1 MHSSS
6 WMNGPPPEAA
16 TQFNNNTMFNQRA
29 GTTNITWQCRQ
40 MNNNVQP
47 TNTQCFR
54 GDGVFS
60 KRTSDWQNLQGPS
73 LTVTSQQASGQEV
86 NHFFHGN
93 QHHLSLKTHNGKSCL
108 TNGVSSYQDFQQHS
122 GFVNSFTPPNTR
134 RENITYPQQDTAK
147 PLTQKGLDFG
157 RQSQLKRIAFL
168 SKLQRCKLQ
177 KTLPPNVKDQFDKPI
192 SCQTIP
198 AASHLYEDLGC
209 TRKSVPSIA
218 DGEQIVYNRHNKPIG
233 KLHVFSPSVPP
244 PPYNIDASQ
253 MKRTSNGTATSE
265 HVFQHSG
272 VNQNT
277 QQYQSQLNSTLENAE
292 STAYQNYRSQMIIS
306 EIANDLCKSYTGSSK
321 GSSYTGRQYISEDKM
336 KESYQTSNSNTSL
349 SLPLNSGL
357 SSPTANH
364 RSITKMQHNAE
375 VPQQMPNVPDVLSVI
390 ATEDCY
396 AEMRQ
401 GDNNRCKV
409 ANAVFPQSKQVLKE
423 STNRIVIGPSSL
435 IQGLKGVSPKTNV
448 TTPSEANSQEQQERL
463 KMLTSD
469 MVDDSSIHSS
479 SGKKGM
485 KVVAVVQPLSLE
497 SCQQVASKHIS
508 SDTESP
514 YADKSDV
521 NQKSITYEAL
531 KNKSCSKDNN
541 ENSTEA
547 SVFQLSSV
555 PTIPWTTEA
564 LTNLIQ
570 DNEKSQEKMSRD
582 LMQNCVFNK
591 IISTYQFMTGTDL
604 INKIREGWYVNLM
617 RQVIAFCNQH
627 VTKESVI
634 LSQVKHGYDKQLQSY
649 HVLKNGEVYSE
660 PPYESQW
667 LNVNKQLDDI
677 DKEFGY
683 SWCLAHG
690 TNKQPDRALK
700 VIPAQSVHGEPVK
713 DLPPTELELDDSGE
727 VKKHCP
733 VEFTQAQTPSPKEAD
748 SDGSNDSK
756 YSFEIQVLPPEEAK
770 IIFEQASV
778 TWSSKEAKLSE
789 ENHITQNDSE
799 LGKNSSCS
807 VKEVCCLSRWLE
819 NICGSTTHSL
829 SKCQCENAQTRDECT
844 EKAISHE
851 EKTSKQ
857 IEENLCVT
865 VSNGLAEGEN
875 QEEGGIKIDSQTMK
889 SSHPEL
895 CSGLDQAK
903 ASSEDD
909 QDCHDSDVEPHKMSL
924 SSQSSLL
931 LRLLLSHSKAED
943 LSSDDVKT
951 QSDTKVDCIQ
961 DGISDR
967 EKTCSDC
974 TELKSTDVASD
985 SSMGTEGQIPLSKMA
1000 TPGDQAIQIEQKRPC
1015 KEECFPIFT
1024 ESKRC
1029 SPPVDVDSLSSKNKE
1044 AIVDLT
1050 ESESVASN
1058 ARAVKLVLF
1067 GSKPQE
1073 EINMTDSKSPP
1084 KVLSVDLIPLKR
1096 AREFTQMQKQS
1107 AKQRVYENWKSS
1119 IIPILTSGKK
1129 TPKTGK
1135 SGLASL
1141 SGVCGKRA
1149 AAGGNTVAENL
1160 PLTSATRIC
1169 SQNQNAKSGPS
1180 LKRRWHC
1187 DPVEPVEEKTDKS
1200 GKDRDNAAVPLQ
1212 ESNVLTFKIPKYL
1225 LP

>member
-16 TQFNNNTMFNQRA
+16 TQFNSNTMFDQRA
-29 GTTNITWQCRQ
+29 GTTNITCQSRQ
-40 MNNNVQP
+40 TNKNVQP
-47 TNTQCFR
+47 TNTQFFR

-93 QHHLSLKTHNGKSCL
+93 QHHSPLNTHNGKSCL
-108 TNGVSSYQDFQQHS
+108 TNGVSSHQDFQQRS
-122 GFVNSFTPPNTR
+122 GFLNSFTPPNAK
-134 RENITYPQQDTAK
+134 RENIKYPQQDTAK

-157 RQSQLKRIAFL
+157 RQSQLKRTAFFL
-168 SKLQRCKLQ
+168 FNLQHRKLQ

-209 TRKSVPSIA
+209 TGKSVPSIA
-218 DGEQIVYNRHNKPIG
+218 DAGEQIVYNRHNKPTG
-233 KLHVFSPSVPP
+233 NLHGFSPSAPP
-244 PPYNIDASQ
+244 PPYNIAASQ
-253 MKRTSNGTATSE
+253 MKRTSNGTMTTE

-277 QQYQSQLNSTLENAE
+277 QHQSQLNSTLKNAE
-292 STAYQNYRSQMIIS
+292 STAYENYRSQMIIS
-306 EIANDLCKSYTGSSK
+306 EIANDLQK
-321 GSSYTGRQYISEDKM
+321 SYTGRQYNSEDKM
-336 KESYQTSNSNTSL
+336 KESYQNRVPVTSYTTL
-349 SLPLNSGL
+349 
-357 SSPTANH
+357 
-364 RSITKMQHNAE
+364 RHNAE
-375 VPQQMPNVPDVLSVI
+375 VPQQMPNVPNVLNVT
-390 ATEDCY
+390 ATGDCY
-396 AEMRQ
+396 GEMKQ
-401 GDNNRCKV
+401 GDNNRCKA

-423 STNRIVIGPSSL
+423 SPNRILKGPSSL
-435 IQGLKGVSPKTNV
+435 MHYLIA
-448 TTPSEANSQEQQERL
+448 PSEANSQEEQERL

-469 MVDDSSIHSS
+469 MVDDGSIHSS

-485 KVVAVVQPLSLE
+485 KVIAVVQPLSLE

-521 NQKSITYEAL
+521 DQKSITYEAP
-531 KNKSCSKDNN
+531 KNKSCSKDDY

-547 SVFQLSSV
+547 SVLQLSSV

-564 LTNLIQ
+564 LTNLIR
-570 DNEKSQEKMSRD
+570 DNEKSQEKMGD
-582 LMQNCVFNK
+582 LIQHSLFNK
-591 IISTYQFMTGTDL
+591 IMNTYHYMISKDL
-604 INKIREGWYVNLM
+604 INKLGEGWYVNLM

-634 LSQVKHGYDKQLQSY
+634 LSQLKGSYDKQLQSY

-660 PPYESQW
+660 PPYESRW

-690 TNKQPDRALK
+690 TNKQPDQALK
-700 VIPAQSVHGEPVK
+700 VIPAQSVKGEPVK

-727 VKKHCP
+727 EKTPCP

-748 SDGSNDSK
+748 SDDPDDSY

-770 IIFEQASV
+770 VIFEQASV

-789 ENHITQNDSE
+789 ANHITQNNSK
-799 LGKNSSCS
+799 LGKNSCCS

-819 NICGSTTHSL
+819 NICGPTTDSW
-829 SKCQCENAQTRDECT
+829 SKCQCENAQTREECT
-844 EKAISHE
+844 ERAVSHE

-875 QEEGGIKIDSQTMK
+875 QEKGGIKIDSQTMK
-889 SSHPEL
+889 SGHSEL
-895 CSGLDQAK
+895 CSGLNEAK
-903 ASSEDD
+903 ASSEDG
-909 QDCHDSDVEPHKMSL
+909 QDCYDSDMEPHKMSRI
-924 SSQSSLL
+924 SPNCSQSSLI
-931 LRLLLSHSKAED
+931 LLSHSKGED
-943 LSSDDVKT
+943 LSSDDAKI
-951 QSDTKVDCIQ
+951 QSDN
-961 DGISDR
+961 R

-974 TELKSTDVASD
+974 TELKSTDMASD

-1000 TPGDQAIQIEQKRPC
+1000 TPGDQAIQIKQKRPC
-1015 KEECFPIFT
+1015 KEECFPVFKK
-1024 ESKRC
+1024 SKRC
-1029 SPPVDVDSLSSKNKE
+1029 SPPVEVDSLSSKNEE

-1050 ESESVASN
+1050 ESESMASN
-1058 ARAVKLVLF
+1058 TRAVKLVLF

-1073 EINMTDSKSPP
+1073 ERNMTGSKSPP
-1084 KVLSVDLIPLKR
+1084 EVLSVNLIPLKR
-1096 AREFTQMQKQS
+1096 SACEFTPMQEQS

-1119 IIPILTSGKK
+1119 IIPILTTGKK
-1129 TPKTGK
+1129 AKQTGK

-1141 SGVCGKRA
+1141 SGVCRNRA
-1149 AAGGNTVAENL
+1149 ATGENL
-1160 PLTSATRIC
+1160 PLTSDTRIC
-1169 SQNQNAKSGPS
+1169 IRNQNGLSQ
-1180 LKRRWHC
+1180 KRRWHC
-1187 DPVEPVEEKTDKS
+1187 DSLKPVEEKKDKS
-1200 GKDRDNAAVPLQ
+1200 KDRDNAAVPLR
-1212 ESNVLTFKIPKYL
+1212 ENDVLTFKIPKYL
-1225 LP
+1225 LPERCPQTKNGNQS